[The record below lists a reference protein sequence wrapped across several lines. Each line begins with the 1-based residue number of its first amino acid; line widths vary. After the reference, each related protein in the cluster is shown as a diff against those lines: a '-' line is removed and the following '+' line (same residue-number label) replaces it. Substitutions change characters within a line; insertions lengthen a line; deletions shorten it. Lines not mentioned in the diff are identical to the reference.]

1 MRARSNSSALRR
13 HPRATVVADESRSE
27 ASAGRGLVARH
38 LRGRAVGVMGGD
50 LCADFLKGA
59 CHRPGC
65 RYSHADPNGRAR
77 GDGAPS
83 GQGFGFGA
91 GAPSEAKGF
100 GGFEAGFGVA
110 EKQVFFNDA
119 PRGAGAWAQKPTPGD
134 WLCGRCDSLNFK
146 KRDDC
151 NRCRASRS
159 LRAMDITPANVDE
172 YVRRRERQAA
182 RQRRR
187 AERRE
192 RNGGVSVPTRRRGR
206 DGDGRRRR
214 GDGDG
219 DRDGD
224 RDRDGDGDKKRRRR
238 SPSPS
243 SSSSSYTDSDSYTD
257 DSYSSSYSSSTGSET
272 RERRR
277 VRRKRREEASRR
289 DGVEAGTGTGTP
301 GTRER
306 PER

>member
-1 MRARSNSSALRR
+1 M
-13 HPRATVVADESRSE
+13 
-27 ASAGRGLVARH
+27 
-38 LRGRAVGVMGGD
+38 GVMGGD

-59 CHRPGC
+59 CHRPGY

-83 GQGFGFGA
+83 SGELGFGA

-100 GGFEAGFGVA
+100 GGFEGGFGVA
-110 EKQVFFNDA
+110 EKQLFFNDA

-151 NRCRASRS
+151 NRCRASKS
-159 LRAMDITPANVDE
+159 HRAMDITPANVDE

-187 AERRE
+187 AERRD
-192 RNGGVSVPTRRRGR
+192 RNGGVSVPARRQSR
-206 DGDGRRRR
+206 DGDGRSRR
-214 GDGDG
+214 GDEDAG
-219 DRDGD
+219 RD
-224 RDRDGDGDKKRRRR
+224 RDRDRDRDGDKKRRRR
-238 SPSPS
+238 TPSPS
-243 SSSSSYTDSDSYTD
+243 SSYSSSFYTESDSYGD
-257 DSYSSSYSSSTGSET
+257 DSYSSSFSSSHSSSTGSET

-277 VRRKRREEASRR
+277 ERRKRREDASGR
-289 DGVEAGTGTGTP
+289 DVVEAGTGAGARTGTP
-301 GTRER
+301 GTRARSER
-306 PER
+306 